1 MRTPRKAARV
11 AVIDPDGRIFLFR
24 FDNVEVGVHWSMPG
38 GGLEPGETPP
48 EAALRELR
56 EETGWQDL
64 GPGAPALHLGARL
77 HAHWNAGAPART
89 HYLAHGPHRPPSDQA
104 EADHPDEGI
113 LNWRWWTPGELAD
126 TTEALWPPQ
135 LPALMARLREN
146 DPMDPPAAVDLGF
159 VPSALPHTRPKS
171 PLSVPREMLDGP
183 TP

>member
-1 MRTPRKAARV
+1 MRTPRQAARV

-64 GPGAPALHLGARL
+64 APGPLLCTWEHDF
-77 HAHWNAGAPART
+77 T
-89 HYLAHGPHRPPSDQA
+89 HTGTPVRQHEHIYLTHGPHRPPSDQA

-113 LNWRWWTPGELAD
+113 LNWRWWTPGELAV

-146 DPMDPPAAVDLGF
+146 DPMQPPAAVDLGF
-159 VPSALPHTRPKS
+159 VPSARPHTRPKS